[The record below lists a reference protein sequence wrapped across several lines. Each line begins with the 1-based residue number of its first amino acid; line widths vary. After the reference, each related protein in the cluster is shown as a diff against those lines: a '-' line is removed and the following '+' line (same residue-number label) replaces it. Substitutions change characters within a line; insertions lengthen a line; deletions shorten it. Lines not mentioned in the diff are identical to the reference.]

1 MTDKSNLLS
10 DLARSKALFQQRAV
24 TAALGIWP
32 AGSKPDQEPLK
43 GRVENVDERPAEG
56 GTR

>member
-10 DLARSKALFQQRAV
+10 DLARAKAVFQQRAV

-32 AGSKPDQEPLK
+32 AGSKPDQD
-43 GRVENVDERPAEG
+43 VDASQTGDPVGKEG
-56 GTR
+56 